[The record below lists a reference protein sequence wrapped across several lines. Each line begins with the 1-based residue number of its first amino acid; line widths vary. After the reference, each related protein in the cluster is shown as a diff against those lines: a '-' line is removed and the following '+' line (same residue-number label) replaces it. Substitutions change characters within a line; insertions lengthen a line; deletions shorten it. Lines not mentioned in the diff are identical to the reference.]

1 VASRFADWTPEPEA
15 GRDKLELLLHL
26 VANLPR
32 STLLL
37 APAGADKTGL
47 LRQVQARAHAAWTV
61 CYLVATPNHSYER
74 ILDEMLLVLRRPGQ
88 ALPEGPVE
96 TVLAEQL
103 ASLESQGRA
112 LVLLLDDAGVLM
124 PGLLSALCQFSR
136 LHAPLKLVFSL
147 SPEEMAG
154 KAVGDALALADAHVV
169 RLPEREAADVR
180 PVAPVALAAAHAC
193 KNETP
198 ISGQSSGSRA
208 APPHVSVINRDS
220 SRRWFKPG
228 PMLLAGAVVIAA
240 LAGMVTRSLW
250 EPAMPPPPVPTAA
263 SPPVPPAPA
272 PKVEVTEPTILPSS
286 PPVEPPTSA
295 ALPTAPAPA
304 ASGPSPQVP
313 LAATPMP
320 AVVPE
325 AQAPGGNDAAAPPVP
340 PPAASAPAPPKKVQT
355 TKRSKPRSTSK
366 SRKKK

>member
-1 VASRFADWTPEPEA
+1 VASRFTDETPEPEA

-26 VANLPR
+26 IANLPR
-32 STLLL
+32 SILLL

-61 CYLVATPNHSYER
+61 CYLVATPNHGYER

-96 TVLAEQL
+96 AVLAERL

-124 PGLLSALCQFSR
+124 PGLLSALCQFAR

-180 PVAPVALAAAHAC
+180 PVAPVALAEAHAG
-193 KNETP
+193 KNETQ

-208 APPHVSVINRDS
+208 APPHVSVIDRDS
-220 SRRWFKPG
+220 SRRWIKPG
-228 PMLLAGAVVIAA
+228 PMLLAGGVVIAA
-240 LAGMVTRSLW
+240 VAGMVTRSLW
-250 EPAMPPPPVPTAA
+250 EPTPPPVPTAA
-263 SPPVPPAPA
+263 SQAVEPAPA
-272 PKVEVTEPTILPSS
+272 PKAEVMEPAITPSS
-286 PPVEPPTSA
+286 PPAEPPTSA
-295 ALPTAPAPA
+295 ASPA
-304 ASGPSPQVP
+304 ASVPSPVP

-320 AVVPE
+320 AVDPVG
-325 AQAPGGNDAAAPPVP
+325 QAPSGNDAAAPP
-340 PPAASAPAPPKKVQT
+340 PAAPAPAPPQKVQAA
-355 TKRSKPRSTSK
+355 KRSKPKSTSK
-366 SRKKK
+366 SRKKR